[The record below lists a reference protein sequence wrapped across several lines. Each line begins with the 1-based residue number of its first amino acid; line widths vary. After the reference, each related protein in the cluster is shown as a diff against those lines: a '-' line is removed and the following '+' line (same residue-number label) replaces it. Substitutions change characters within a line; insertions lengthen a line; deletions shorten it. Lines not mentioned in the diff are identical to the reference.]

1 MLTIKC
7 PEFCPTKEMSS
18 NQDFLSPRRALSWYI
33 HLKGFCTKVFLRI
46 NHATTVF
53 SVFVNQNSTNRKPN
67 LGQRRLSFLLLTC
80 VWGGQFP
87 LCSLDEVMSWSHAGG
102 GGEGGVTDHAAI
114 VLAEREGGMPRLCFT
129 SPPGLVPYCWGCP
142 VTERTE
148 KLRRCLKSFQ
158 ETPTQRKTPVNT
170 EKRCQRSEFRFRQTD
185 RETGRKAG
193 RCTHTSCWKAG
204 WSRSLCRANSLRA
217 FHGGW

>member
-87 LCSLDEVMSWSHAGG
+87 LCCLDEVMTGHMREEEGRGG
-102 GGEGGVTDHAAI
+102 SRIMLQLSLQKGKVGCQGSVSRLHRAWYHTVGGV
-114 VLAEREGGMPRLCFT
+114 R
-129 SPPGLVPYCWGCP
+129 
-142 VTERTE
+142 
-148 KLRRCLKSFQ
+148 
-158 ETPTQRKTPVNT
+158 
-170 EKRCQRSEFRFRQTD
+170 
-185 RETGRKAG
+185 
-193 RCTHTSCWKAG
+193 
-204 WSRSLCRANSLRA
+204 
-217 FHGGW
+217 